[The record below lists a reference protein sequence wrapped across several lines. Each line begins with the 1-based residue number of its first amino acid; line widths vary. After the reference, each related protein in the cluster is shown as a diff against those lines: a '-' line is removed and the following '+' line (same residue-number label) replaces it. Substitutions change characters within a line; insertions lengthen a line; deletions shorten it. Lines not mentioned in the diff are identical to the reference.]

1 MIGAVLAAGVAGSG
15 SPHGAGYA
23 TAFVD
28 ASKPAWWIITG
39 CGLAV
44 LLVGALTSGRWARE
58 TAWRT
63 AARLEAPAAAGAG
76 SGAGYGGQASASAKA

>member
-1 MIGAVLAAGVAGSG
+1 VAGSG
-15 SPHGAGYA
+15 SPRGAGYA

-44 LLVGALTSGRWARE
+44 LLVGALTSGQWARE
-58 TAWRT
+58 TAQRT
-63 AARLEAPAAAGAG
+63 AGRLAAPAGAETG
-76 SGAGYGGQASASAKA
+76 SGAGYGGQASVSAKA